1 MVIKKY
7 KWNYKKFI
15 KNIIKLIGIL
25 AISFMFTCV
34 ILGIA
39 GIDIVF

>member
-1 MVIKKY
+1 MKKY

-15 KNIIKLIGIL
+15 TNINKLIGIL
-25 AISFMFTCV
+25 AIGFIFACV

-39 GIDIVF
+39 GIDIIF

>member
-1 MVIKKY
+1 MKKY

-15 KNIIKLIGIL
+15 KNISKLAGIIIL
-25 AISFMFTCV
+25 GFIFACV

-39 GIDIVF
+39 GIDVLF

>member
-1 MVIKKY
+1 MKKY

-15 KNIIKLIGIL
+15 TNIRILIGIL
-25 AISFMFTCV
+25 AIGFMFAYV

>member
-1 MVIKKY
+1 MKKY

-25 AISFMFTCV
+25 AIGFIFACV

-39 GIDIVF
+39 GIDIIF